1 MLERVPLA
9 GLTVIADK
17 GFAGAEFEGWMA
29 DRGAEFLRPD
39 RKDEPLQFGSLGRVR
54 QWIESVFW
62 TCKGQLGLERHG
74 ARTLPGL
81 CARVGLRLLALAAGL
96 RHNAEIGQP
105 GRCFSAYGHK
115 FGINHLEGK
124 GQAGPG
130 DKSGPAL
137 DISRVDGLRPRE
149 PLFTP
154 DPRHRP
160 DPDLYSLAT

>member
-62 TCKGQLGLERHG
+62 TTDSSASSATAPAHSRACAPASGCGSSPSPPGSGITPRSVNLAG
-74 ARTLPGL
+74 A
-81 CARVGLRLLALAAGL
+81 
-96 RHNAEIGQP
+96 
-105 GRCFSAYGHK
+105 SAPMAT
-115 FGINHLEGK
+115 N
-124 GQAGPG
+124 
-130 DKSGPAL
+130 SGST
-137 DISRVDGLRPRE
+137 I
-149 PLFTP
+149 
-154 DPRHRP
+154 
-160 DPDLYSLAT
+160 

>member
-39 RKDEPLQFGSLGRVR
+39 RKDEPLQFGSLGHVR

-74 ARTLPGL
+74 ARTLRA
-81 CARVGLRLLALAAGL
+81 CAPASGCGSSPSASGSGITPRSVNLAGA
-96 RHNAEIGQP
+96 
-105 GRCFSAYGHK
+105 SAPMAT
-115 FGINHLEGK
+115 N
-124 GQAGPG
+124 
-130 DKSGPAL
+130 SGST
-137 DISRVDGLRPRE
+137 I
-149 PLFTP
+149 
-154 DPRHRP
+154 
-160 DPDLYSLAT
+160 